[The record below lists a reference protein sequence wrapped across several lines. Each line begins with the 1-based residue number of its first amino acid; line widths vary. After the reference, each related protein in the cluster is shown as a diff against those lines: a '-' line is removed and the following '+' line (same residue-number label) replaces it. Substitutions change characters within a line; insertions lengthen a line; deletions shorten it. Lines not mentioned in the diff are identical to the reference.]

1 MDEKIEKFID
11 NYIQS
16 FNIEKSAILAGYD
29 RKEAFKIGVEILSS
43 PNMQDYIKE
52 RTEKFETIAKNNKLT
67 KDRLYLIMMLNFQ
80 KADQKGDVRAA
91 MDILERMAKWN
102 GLNPDELNIA
112 PAVLNLNGVNL
123 GNI

>member
-1 MDEKIEKFID
+1 MDAKIEKFID
-11 NYIQS
+11 EYIQS
-16 FNIEKSAILAGYD
+16 FDIEKSAILAGYD
-29 RKEAFKIGVEILSS
+29 RKEAFKIGVDILSTS
-43 PNMQDYIKE
+43 TMQEYIKE

-67 KDRLYLIMMLNFQ
+67 KDRLYLIMMLNYQ
-80 KADQKGDVRAA
+80 KANQKGDVRAS

-123 GNI
+123 DKI